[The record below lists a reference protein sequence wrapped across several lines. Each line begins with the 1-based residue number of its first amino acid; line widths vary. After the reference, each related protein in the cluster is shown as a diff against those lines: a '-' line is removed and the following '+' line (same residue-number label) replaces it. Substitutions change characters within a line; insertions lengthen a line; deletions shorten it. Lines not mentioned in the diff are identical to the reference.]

1 MSISNLVWSRA
12 SAEILAKLGVRHV
25 CISPGSRNSP
35 LTIGL
40 TEQKNLKCF
49 SFIDERSSAFFAL
62 GIAKPPAHVQDRLK
76 QIKKAHPNAGDSL
89 KGSKFGENL
98 SY

>member
-1 MSISNLVWSRA
+1 MPNYDYKCSLRTHIIEINLPVARRHEPKAWICQNCGE
-12 SAEILAKLGVRHV
+12 AE
-25 CISPGSRNSP
+25 C
-35 LTIGL
+35 LTMKFGAP
-40 TEQKNLKCF
+40 
-49 SFIDERSSAFFAL
+49 AFADPFGL

-76 QIKKAHPNAGDSL
+76 QIKKAHPNAGEAL